1 MKQEIE
7 NEYNKLLSDLE
18 CAKKSL
24 EEIHS
29 DNKQV
34 AQYIA
39 IFNGI
44 ISKAIDESKQ
54 RIVEVQT
61 NMVWDRLVIAF
72 FGSTNAGKSTIIE
85 TLRLRHEEGKKDADG
100 TIVGDGSPDFTETFD
115 EYHLTIKGKSI
126 TAIDMPGILGY
137 EEKYGNQIR
146 SALAKAHMIFYVHR
160 EETKPDTKTVDK
172 IKAYL
177 KDWVRVLTIY
187 NVSKPKYDPTNL
199 FQSEKHL
206 ESEKIII
213 NGFKEALGESY
224 EGNISLI
231 ASYALASVAHYN
243 EDKVQLKRTQAKMLE
258 SIGSREKLFQE
269 SGMPLLE
276 SLIEKLS
283 ANYVK
288 NIADANMKR
297 LSAIRVKTRENIL
310 EAQKQQ
316 ERQRREMPLELTKL
330 KNDVDRYFSQAK
342 KDLDRNTHSVIKIN
356 ISFLNEECKR
366 LVDNKSKQL
375 KKECDNKQKQCLVK
389 IQDEIKANI
398 FQIINRLRED
408 LKRRQEQISGIIS
421 DFTVDTQIQLDS
433 KRINF
438 EGAEDILDFNID
450 KVLDIAKDFA
460 KGVGLGASIC
470 ALLASRS
477 NSRSE
482 SRSSSHFEWI
492 VAICAILGTLKGLFS
507 LIKGDR
513 YREEAKKVIREAMSK
528 LDEEL
533 IKRIDKCLDGIKKEL
548 DNQKLSI
555 ESKIDD
561 EIANIKQADKCIESI
576 TIKL

>member
-29 DNKQV
+29 DNKKV

-39 IFNGI
+39 VFNGI
-44 ISKAIDESKQ
+44 ISNAIDESKQ

-146 SALAKAHMIFYVHR
+146 SALAKAHIIFYVHR

-177 KDWVRVLTIY
+177 KDWVRVFTIY
-187 NVSKPKYDPTNL
+187 NVSKPKYDPTNP
-199 FQSEKHL
+199 FHSEKHL
-206 ESEKIII
+206 ESEKLII
-213 NGFKEALGESY
+213 NGFKEALGDSY

-231 ASYALASVAHYN
+231 ASYALASVAQYN
-243 EDKVQLKRTQAKMLE
+243 EDKVRLKRTQAKMLE
-258 SIGSREKLFQE
+258 SVGSKEKLFQE
-269 SGMPLLE
+269 SGISLLE
-276 SLIEKLS
+276 SLIEELS
-283 ANYVK
+283 KNYVK

-297 LSAIRVKTRENIL
+297 LSAIRVNTRENML
-310 EAQKQQ
+310 EAQEQQ
-316 ERQRREMPLELTKL
+316 ERLRRELPLELSKL
-330 KNDVDRYFSQAK
+330 KNDVDGYFSRAQR
-342 KDLDRNTHSVIKIN
+342 DLYSNTHSAIKNN
-356 ISFLNEECKR
+356 IRILHEDCKR
-366 LVDNKSKQL
+366 LVDNKSKTL
-375 KKECDNKQKQCLVK
+375 KDKCDNKQKQCLDK
-389 IQDEIKANI
+389 IKEEIET
-398 FQIINRLRED
+398 IISRILNNLRSD
-408 LKRRQEQISGIIS
+408 LGRRQKQISSIIS
-421 DFTVDTQIQLDS
+421 DYTIDTQFQLDN

-438 EGAEDILDFNID
+438 EGVDDILDSNFD
-450 KVLDIAKDFA
+450 KVLDFVKDIMRGA
-460 KGVGLGASIC
+460 GLGSLIG
-470 ALLASRS
+470 
-477 NSRSE
+477 
-482 SRSSSHFEWI
+482 WPVGTI
-492 VAICAILGTLKGLFS
+492 VGAVIGTLKGLFGIFKS
-507 LIKGDR
+507 DK
-513 YREEAKKVIREAMSK
+513 YREEAKKAIHEAMQK
-528 LDEEL
+528 LEEEL
-533 IKRIDKCLDGIKKEL
+533 VKRTDKCMDKVKIEL

-555 ESKIDD
+555 KTKIDD
-561 EIANIKQADKCIESI
+561 EIANIKQADKCIKSI

>member
-29 DNKQV
+29 DNKKV

-39 IFNGI
+39 VFNGI
-44 ISKAIDESKQ
+44 ISNAIDESKQ

-146 SALAKAHMIFYVHR
+146 SALAKAHIIFYVHR

-177 KDWVRVLTIY
+177 KDWVRVFTIY
-187 NVSKPKYDPTNL
+187 NVSKPKYDPTNP
-199 FQSEKHL
+199 FHSEKHL
-206 ESEKIII
+206 ESEKLII
-213 NGFKEALGESY
+213 NGFKEALGDSY

-231 ASYALASVAHYN
+231 ASYALASVAQYN
-243 EDKVQLKRTQAKMLE
+243 EDKVRLKRTQAKMLE
-258 SIGSREKLFQE
+258 SVGSKEKLFQE
-269 SGMPLLE
+269 SGISLLE
-276 SLIEKLS
+276 SLIEELS
-283 ANYVK
+283 KNYVK

-297 LSAIRVKTRENIL
+297 LSAIRVNTRENML
-310 EAQKQQ
+310 EAQEQQ
-316 ERQRREMPLELTKL
+316 ERLRRELPLELSKL
-330 KNDVDRYFSQAK
+330 KNDVDGYFSRAQR
-342 KDLDRNTHSVIKIN
+342 DLYSNTHSAIKNN
-356 ISFLNEECKR
+356 IRILHEDCKR
-366 LVDNKSKQL
+366 LVGNKSKTL
-375 KKECDNKQKQCLVK
+375 KDECDNKQKQCLDK
-389 IQDEIKANI
+389 IKEEIET
-398 FQIINRLRED
+398 IISRILNNLRSD
-408 LKRRQEQISGIIS
+408 LGRRQKQISSIIS
-421 DFTVDTQIQLDS
+421 DYTIDTQFQLDN

-438 EGAEDILDFNID
+438 EGVDDILDSNFD
-450 KVLDIAKDFA
+450 KVLDFVKDIMRGA
-460 KGVGLGASIC
+460 GLGSLIG
-470 ALLASRS
+470 
-477 NSRSE
+477 
-482 SRSSSHFEWI
+482 WPVGTI
-492 VAICAILGTLKGLFS
+492 VGAVIGTLKGLFGIFKS
-507 LIKGDR
+507 DK
-513 YREEAKKVIREAMSK
+513 YREEAKKAIHEAMQK
-528 LDEEL
+528 LEEEL
-533 IKRIDKCLDGIKKEL
+533 VKRTDKCMDKVKIEL

-555 ESKIDD
+555 KTKIDD
-561 EIANIKQADKCIESI
+561 EIANIKQADKCIKSI

>member
-7 NEYNKLLSDLE
+7 DKYNELLSELE

-29 DNKQV
+29 DNKKV

-39 IFNGI
+39 VFNGI

-61 NMVWDRLVIAF
+61 KMVWDRLVIAF

-100 TIVGDGSPDFTETFD
+100 TIVGDGRRDFTEKFD
-115 EYHLTIKGKSI
+115 RYSLTINEKSI
-126 TAIDMPGILGY
+126 TVHDMPGIDGD
-137 EEKYGNQIR
+137 EGKYRDIIR
-146 SALAKAHMIFYVHR
+146 AALAEAHIIFYVHR

-177 KDWVRVLTIY
+177 KDWVKVFTIY
-187 NVSKPKYDPTNL
+187 NVSKPKFDPTNP
-199 FQSEKHL
+199 FHSEKHL

-213 NGFKEALGESY
+213 NAFKEALGESY

-258 SIGSREKLFQE
+258 SVGSKEELFQE
-269 SGMPLLE
+269 SRMPLLE
-276 SLIEKLS
+276 SLIVNLS
-283 ANYVK
+283 KNYVK
-288 NIADANMKR
+288 NISDANMKR
-297 LSAIRVKTRENIL
+297 LFALRAKTRENIL
-310 EAQKQQ
+310 VAQKQQ
-316 ERQRREMPLELTKL
+316 ERLRREMPLELSKL
-330 KNDVDRYFSQAK
+330 KNDIDRYFSQTQQ
-342 KDLDRNTHSVIKIN
+342 DLCTNTHSAIKKNIN
-356 ISFLNEECKR
+356 ILHEDCRR

-375 KKECDNKQKQCLVK
+375 KKECENKQKQCLVN
-389 IQDEIKANI
+389 IQDEIKTNI
-398 FQIINRLRED
+398 LQIINSLKSD
-408 LKRRQEQISGIIS
+408 LGRRQKQISGIVS
-421 DFTVDTQIQLDS
+421 DYTIDTQFQLD

-438 EGAEDILDFNID
+438 EGLDDILDFNFD
-450 KVLDIAKDFA
+450 KVLDFVKDIVGGA
-460 KGVGLGASIC
+460 GLGSLIA
-470 ALLASRS
+470 
-477 NSRSE
+477 
-482 SRSSSHFEWI
+482 WPVGTI
-492 VAICAILGTLKGLFS
+492 VGAVIGTLKGLFGLFKS
-507 LIKGDR
+507 DK
-513 YREEAKKVIREAMSK
+513 YRKEAKKAIHEAMQK
-528 LDEEL
+528 LEEEL
-533 IKRIDKCLDGIKKEL
+533 INRIDKCLDGVNKEL

-555 ESKIDD
+555 KTKVDD
-561 EIANIKQADKCIESI
+561 EIVNIKQADKSINSI

>member
-18 CAKKSL
+18 CAKKLL

-29 DNKQV
+29 DNKKV

-39 IFNGI
+39 VFNGI
-44 ISKAIDESKQ
+44 ISNAIDESKQ

-85 TLRLRHEEGKKDADG
+85 TLRLRHEEGKRDADG

-115 EYHLTIKGKSI
+115 EYHLTIKDRSI

-137 EEKYGNQIR
+137 EEKYGNQIH

-177 KDWVRVLTIY
+177 KDWVRVFTIY
-187 NVSKPKYDPTNL
+187 NVSKPKYDPINP
-199 FQSEKHL
+199 FHSEKHL

-243 EDKVQLKRTQAKMLE
+243 EDKVRLKRTQAKMLE
-258 SIGSREKLFQE
+258 SIGSKEKLFQE

-276 SLIEKLS
+276 SLIENLS
-283 ANYVK
+283 EKYVE
-288 NIADANMKR
+288 NITDANMKR
-297 LSAIRVKTRENIL
+297 LSAIRVKTRKNML

-316 ERQRREMPLELTKL
+316 ERQRREMPLELSKR
-330 KNDVDRYFSQAK
+330 KNDIDRYFYQAQ
-342 KDLDRNTHSVIKIN
+342 KDLYNNSHSVIKKN
-356 ISFLNEECKR
+356 ISILYEECKSF
-366 LVDNKSKQL
+366 VDNKSKQL
-375 KKECDNKQKQCLVK
+375 KKECENKQRQCLIM
-389 IQDEIKANI
+389 IQDEIQTNI
-398 FQIINRLRED
+398 LQVINRLKDD
-408 LKRRQEQISGIIS
+408 LNRVQEQICGIIS
-421 DFTVDTQIQLDS
+421 FFSVDSQIQLDN

-450 KVLDIAKDFA
+450 KVLDIAKDIL
-460 KGVGLGASIC
+460 KGAGLGSFMGWPIGT
-470 ALLASRS
+470 
-477 NSRSE
+477 
-482 SRSSSHFEWI
+482 I
-492 VAICAILGTLKGLFS
+492 VGAVLGTLKGLFGLFKS
-507 LIKGDR
+507 DK
-513 YREEAKKVIREAMSK
+513 YRKEAKNAIHEAMQK
-528 LDEEL
+528 LEKEL
-533 IKRIDKCLDGIKKEL
+533 IKRTDECLDVVKKEL
-548 DNQKLSI
+548 YNQKLSI
-555 ESKIDD
+555 NTKIDD
-561 EIANIKQADKCIESI
+561 EIANIKQADKCIKSI

>member
-29 DNKQV
+29 DNKKV

-39 IFNGI
+39 VFNGI
-44 ISKAIDESKQ
+44 ISNAIDESKQ

-85 TLRLRHEEGKKDADG
+85 TLRLRHEEEKKDADG

-146 SALAKAHMIFYVHR
+146 SALAKAHIIFYVHR

-177 KDWVRVLTIY
+177 KDWVRVFTIY
-187 NVSKPKYDPTNL
+187 NVSKPKYDPTNP
-199 FQSEKHL
+199 FHSEKHL
-206 ESEKIII
+206 ESEKLII
-213 NGFKEALGESY
+213 NGFKEALGDSY

-243 EDKVQLKRTQAKMLE
+243 EDKVRLKRTQTKMLE
-258 SIGSREKLFQE
+258 SVGSKDKLFQE

-276 SLIEKLS
+276 SLIEELS
-283 ANYVK
+283 ENYVK

-297 LSAIRVKTRENIL
+297 LSAIRVKTRANML
-310 EAQKQQ
+310 EAKEQQKKLRK
-316 ERQRREMPLELTKL
+316 ELPLELSKL
-330 KNDVDRYFSQAK
+330 KNDVDGYFSRAQR
-342 KDLDRNTHSVIKIN
+342 DLDSNTHSAIKNN
-356 ISFLNEECKR
+356 ISILNEDCKR
-366 LVDNKSKQL
+366 LVDNKSKKL
-375 KKECDNKQKQCLVK
+375 KDECENEQKQCLDK
-389 IQDEIKANI
+389 IKKEIET
-398 FQIINRLRED
+398 IISRILNNLRED
-408 LKRRQEQISGIIS
+408 LQRRQEQISGIIS
-421 DFTVDTQIQLDS
+421 DFTVDSQIQLDN

-438 EGAEDILDFNID
+438 EGVDDILDSNFD
-450 KVLDIAKDFA
+450 KVLDFVKDIMRGA
-460 KGVGLGASIC
+460 GLGSLIG
-470 ALLASRS
+470 
-477 NSRSE
+477 
-482 SRSSSHFEWI
+482 WPVGTI
-492 VAICAILGTLKGLFS
+492 VGAVIGTLKGLFGIFKS
-507 LIKGDR
+507 DK
-513 YREEAKKVIREAMSK
+513 YREEAKKAIHEAMQK
-528 LDEEL
+528 LEEEL
-533 IKRIDKCLDGIKKEL
+533 VKRTDKCMDKVKIEL

-555 ESKIDD
+555 ETKIDD
-561 EIANIKQADKCIESI
+561 EIANIKQADKCIKSI